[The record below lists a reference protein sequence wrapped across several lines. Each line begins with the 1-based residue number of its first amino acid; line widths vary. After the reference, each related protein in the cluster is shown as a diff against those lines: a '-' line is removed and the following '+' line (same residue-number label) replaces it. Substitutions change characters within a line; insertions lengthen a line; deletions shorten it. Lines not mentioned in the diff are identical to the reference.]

1 MHVWN
6 VLHVA
11 CWKYRTEK
19 SLKIHLLGTITQLC
33 RAISSLLKHVDNR
46 KKAVKQ
52 QYLPHMSS
60 QYGDLLPA
68 NGWDLFGSLGHPNK
82 FHRVSLLG
90 SVTAMHSS
98 IGRWTDGATYIRQA
112 AITFGIGAHCRFNFV
127 FTGIPVCLFFQASF
141 RWSIFPILTWQS
153 LSQLLISNY
162 DY

>member
-1 MHVWN
+1 MCCMWLTGN
-6 VLHVA
+6 AGPKKLP
-11 CWKYRTEK
+11 
-19 SLKIHLLGTITQLC
+19 KIGHLGTIAQLC
-33 RAISSLLKHVDNR
+33 QAISSQPRQVSPIR
-46 KKAVKQ
+46 KKVVKQ